1 MVITN
6 RERHP
11 VGWMVEIMKRFE
23 IRMDRTEVRK
33 AQDVKKGCI
42 LNDDV
47 MQPETVATFETLTE
61 AREALK
67 NYNSSVAKLRSAY
80 TYYLVEEY
88 YIAEVEFDE
97 DYEEWT
103 EGDIY
108 DFAEFLENSDF
119 LELDK

>member
-1 MVITN
+1 
-6 RERHP
+6 
-11 VGWMVEIMKRFE
+11 MKRYE

-47 MQPETVATFETLTE
+47 LQPETVAIFENLE
-61 AREALK
+61 DAREALK
-67 NYNSSVAKLRSAY
+67 SYKSSVAKLRSAW

-88 YIAEVEFDE
+88 YIAEVEYNE

-108 DFAEFLENSDF
+108 DFADFLENSDF

>member
-1 MVITN
+1 
-6 RERHP
+6 
-11 VGWMVEIMKRFE
+11 MKRFE

-67 NYNSSVAKLRSAY
+67 SYNSSVAKLRSSY

-88 YIAEVEFDE
+88 YIAEVEYDE

-108 DFAEFLENSDF
+108 EFADFLENSDF
-119 LELDK
+119 LGLDK

>member
-1 MVITN
+1 M
-6 RERHP
+6 E
-11 VGWMVEIMKRFE
+11 RFE

-47 MQPETVATFETLTE
+47 LQPETVATFENLE
-61 AREALK
+61 DARKALK
-67 NYNSSVAKLRSAY
+67 GYKSSVTKLSHHGMS
-80 TYYLVEEY
+80 YYLVEEY
-88 YIAEVEFDE
+88 YIAEVEYNE
-97 DYEEWT
+97 DYEERT

-108 DFAEFLENSDF
+108 DFAEFLKNSDF